1 MTSFLL
7 KIIGIITML
16 FDHVGDSFIGHFSFL
31 NLIGRIAFPI
41 FAFQVVQGYM
51 HTHNV
56 RKYALRLFIF
66 AFVSQIPFML
76 FLSTFYDSYYLN
88 IFFTLFLGIIC
99 LYGFDKIKNKYL
111 GTLFAILICVIAHF
125 IQVDYGSYGI
135 AVIFV
140 FYVFNKFWPN
150 KKNLIC
156 LAFIL
161 ITILKYLPNIISYP
175 SLYIYYI
182 GYILFTCISLVPI
195 CMYNGKQGPKVKY
208 LFYAFYPVHLLL
220 LYFLTKI

>member
-7 KIIGIITML
+7 KIIIIITML

-66 AFVSQIPFML
+66 AFISQIPFML

-99 LYGFDKIKNKYL
+99 LYGFDNIKNKYL

-125 IQVDYGSYGI
+125 IQVDYGYYGI

-150 KKNLIC
+150 KKSLMC